1 MSIILFFLVGIVN
14 VSADAWWEVGFHLI
28 AAINS
33 AFILGYPA
41 LIMAYLGWVMGPIF
55 FIIGGVYSLY
65 NNYLLGSL
73 HEVDGIRHIRY
84 RDLCGHVYGKFFSLT
99 ATIMQLP

>member
-1 MSIILFFLVGIVN
+1 MSIILFFLVSN
-14 VSADAWWEVGFHLI
+14 DHVSADAWWEVGFHLI

-65 NNYLLGSL
+65 NNYLLGGL

-84 RDLCGHVYGKFFSLT
+84 RDLCGHVYGKFS
-99 ATIMQLP
+99 P